1 MVQFRRPQ
9 DNINAAFQ
17 NSLMFGQMLSIK
29 NLDKAIETHEK
40 NGLLSVVTELKR
52 IKSIKEKRQ
61 NEEK

>member
-1 MVQFRRPQ
+1 MDPFRRPQ
-9 DNINAAFQ
+9 DNIHAAFQ
-17 NSLMFGQMLSIK
+17 NSLMFWQMLSIK

-61 NEEK
+61 NGEK